1 MSYPTLSA
9 SNHSASAG
17 TSSLVDTRSLQRSL
31 SNSSQASTLVGSESD
46 HNDFAEPQLSP
57 TTQPPARRNVIGE
70 LYAHTP
76 CVTRQDETTA
86 ASAHPALPDYE
97 YMRTSPQSRVRSLHM
112 LCDPFMD
119 LVNDVNAK
127 MGMAERLAESGE
139 RLSAYRMYQEIL
151 RDIDQVCRVGS

>member
-1 MSYPTLSA
+1 
-9 SNHSASAG
+9 
-17 TSSLVDTRSLQRSL
+17 
-31 SNSSQASTLVGSESD
+31 
-46 HNDFAEPQLSP
+46 
-57 TTQPPARRNVIGE
+57 
-70 LYAHTP
+70 
-76 CVTRQDETTA
+76 
-86 ASAHPALPDYE
+86 
-97 YMRTSPQSRVRSLHM
+97 M